1 MIVQQKQNI
10 VESRSILNLSM
21 PPCTVVQPLAAVMLS
36 WSVIWSVR
44 QILISI
50 WSGYRPDPGASSR
63 VIEVRKDAVNTWSR
77 KDRLSTTFTTL
88 RATLHV
94 AVSSY

>member
-1 MIVQQKQNI
+1 MVVHQKQN
-10 VESRSILNLSM
+10 VAESRSIVFFSM
-21 PPCTVVQPLAAVMLS
+21 PVAAVMLS

-63 VIEVRKDAVNTWSR
+63 VIEVRKDAVNT
-77 KDRLSTTFTTL
+77 
-88 RATLHV
+88 
-94 AVSSY
+94 